1 MSRTILVLAAG
12 QGTRMKS
19 PLAKVLHPVLGR
31 PMLAHLLE
39 SLAACGADRTVVVV
53 GHQAEAVGAL
63 ARSLG
68 AETVLQ
74 TPQRGTGH
82 ALMCCKEALAAGAPG
97 ELLLVAGDVPLLP
110 VDVLERFWSEFEAS
124 GAAAGVV
131 SLELPDPFGYGRILR
146 DERGRLARIV
156 EERDAAPGERTV
168 TEVNSGVYFLKTP
181 SVFDSLDSIGT
192 ENSQGEVYLTDL
204 FARLSEQG
212 TPALLMRADDPSM
225 WLGINSQGELARATR
240 RLRLQVLDRWMA
252 RGVMVVDPE
261 TTWVESSV
269 RMEGGVCL
277 HPFVRLCGDTVLGE
291 GVEVRAFSCLRDVVL
306 GPGTLVKEHCVLE
319 GTLTGGACILGPF
332 CRTREGTVLSDRV
345 HLGNFV
351 ETKKAIL
358 REGVKANHLS
368 YLGDATV
375 GEGSN
380 IGAGTITCNY
390 DGMHKHPTVLGEGVF
405 VGSDTQ
411 LVAPVTV
418 GDGAYIGAGT
428 TVTRSI
434 PAGALAIS
442 RAPQR
447 NIEGWATR
455 KKERESRGVG
465 EPGKRESTSKR
476 GNEPTKP

>member
-1 MSRTILVLAAG
+1 MR
-12 QGTRMKS
+12 S

-31 PMLAHLLE
+31 PMLAQLLE
-39 SLAACGADRTVVVV
+39 SLRACGADRTVVVV
-53 GHQAEAVGAL
+53 GHQAETVGAL
-63 ARSLG
+63 VQSLG

-82 ALMCCKEALAAGAPG
+82 ALICCREALAAGAPG
-97 ELLLVAGDVPLLP
+97 ELLLVTGDAPLLP
-110 VDVLERFWSEFEAS
+110 AEKIERLWSEFEAS
-124 GAAAGVV
+124 GSAAGVV
-131 SLELPDPFGYGRILR
+131 SLDLPDPFGYGRILR
-146 DERGRLARIV
+146 DQRGRLARIV
-156 EERDAAPGERTV
+156 EERDATPGERAV

-181 SVFDSLDSIGT
+181 SVFDSLSSTGT
-192 ENSQGEVYLTDL
+192 ENAQGEVYLTDL
-204 FARLSEQG
+204 FAKMSEQG
-212 TPALLMRADDPSM
+212 APALLMRAEDPSM
-225 WLGINSQGELARATR
+225 WLGINSQAELARATR
-240 RLRLQVLDRWMA
+240 SLRLQVLNQWMA
-252 RGVMVVDPE
+252 RGVVVDDPE

-269 RMEGGVCL
+269 RIEAGVRL
-277 HPFVRLCGDTVLGE
+277 HPFVRLCGNTLLGE
-291 GVEVRAFSCLRDVVL
+291 GVEVRAFSCLQDVQL

-319 GTLTGGACILGPF
+319 GTITGDSCILGPF
-332 CRTREGTVLSDRV
+332 CRTREGTELSNRV

-351 ETKKAIL
+351 ETKKAVL

-390 DGMHKHPTVLGEGVF
+390 DGVHKHPTVLGARVF

-428 TVTRSI
+428 TVTKSI

-447 NIEGWATR
+447 NIEGWAAR
-455 KKERESRGVG
+455 KKE
-465 EPGKRESTSKR
+465 STHR
-476 GNEPTKP
+476 RANEPTKP